1 MSTINYWFETH
12 SSVGK
17 HILFYPTEFQSIF
30 YYEYHISS
38 ALILRELPFQLE
50 YQINTNKN
58 LMSMLNDTTIYKTLR
73 RKLKIEEREPHYNQ
87 VNSGSLERKA
97 VPAQHVASVVLR
109 LLRTR

>member
-1 MSTINYWFETH
+1 
-12 SSVGK
+12 
-17 HILFYPTEFQSIF
+17 
-30 YYEYHISS
+30 
-38 ALILRELPFQLE
+38 
-50 YQINTNKN
+50 
-58 LMSMLNDTTIYKTLR
+58 MSMLNDTTIYKTLR